1 MRIKI
6 HFIIKFSKLKIT
18 KKIKEEIKIKFDLK
32 KYQVKI
38 SESSFKGETKTLAK
52 KAILDKTDLIVACGG
67 DGTINEIIN
76 QIKERGFKIAI
87 VPIGSGNGIA
97 RHFNIPLDISKS
109 LDLILEQNF
118 TNVDVGEVNES
129 LFLGN
134 VAFGLGADFI
144 KNYQKNK
151 YQGLFGYIIA
161 FVKTLLNIKE
171 KHFIIDIDG
180 ERIATSPLILIISN
194 TKQQGYDFTV
204 TPKAKTDDGLLDMA
218 IIENLSNFK
227 NIKIIF
233 KIIFGL
239 NFCPGDMIYKKI
251 SSLNITPHKPIKNIQ
266 IDGENLNTAD
276 RNFNIKLFKKK
287 LQLVSPK

>member
-6 HFIIKFSKLKIT
+6 HFIIKFSNLKIT

-67 DGTINEIIN
+67 DGTINEILN
-76 QIKERGFKIAI
+76 QIKEKEIKIAI

-180 ERIATSPLILIISN
+180 ERIATSPLILIVSN
-194 TKQQGYDFTV
+194 TNQQGYDFTV

-239 NFCPGDMIYKKI
+239 NFYPGDMIYKKI

-287 LQLVSPK
+287 LQLISPK

>member
-6 HFIIKFSKLKIT
+6 HFIIKFSNLKIT

-67 DGTINEIIN
+67 DGTINEILN
-76 QIKERGFKIAI
+76 QIKEKEIKIAI

-287 LQLVSPK
+287 LQLISPK

>member
-6 HFIIKFSKLKIT
+6 HFIIKFSNLKIT

-287 LQLVSPK
+287 LQLISPK

>member
-1 MRIKI
+1 MKLKI
-6 HFIIKFSKLKIT
+6 HFIIKLSNLKIAER
-18 KKIKEEIKIKFDLK
+18 IKQEIKIKFSRNW
-32 KYQVKI
+32 YQVKVT
-38 SESSFKGETKTLAK
+38 ESSFEGETKILARE
-52 KAILDKTDLIVACGG
+52 AILDKTNLIVACGG
-67 DGTINEIIN
+67 DGTINEILN
-76 QIKERGFKIAI
+76 QIKEKEIKIAI

-109 LDLILEQNF
+109 LDLILKQNF
-118 TNVDVGEVNES
+118 TNVDIGKVNES
-129 LFLGN
+129 FFLGN

-144 KNYQKNK
+144 KNYQKIK

-161 FVKTLLNIKE
+161 FVKTLLIIKE
-171 KHFIIDIDG
+171 KHFIIDVDG
-180 ERIATSPLILIISN
+180 ERIATSPLILIVSN
-194 TKQQGYDFTV
+194 TNQQGYDFTV

-239 NFCPGDMIYKKI
+239 KFYPGDMIYKKI

-287 LQLVSPK
+287 LQLISPK

>member
-6 HFIIKFSKLKIT
+6 HFIIKLLNFKT
-18 KKIKEEIKIKFDLK
+18 VEKIKEEIKIKFNGN

-38 SESSFKGETKTLAK
+38 FESSFKGETKILARD
-52 KAILDKTDLIVACGG
+52 AVLDNTDLIVACGG
-67 DGTINEIIN
+67 DGTINEILN
-76 QIKERGFKIAI
+76 EIKERGFKIAI

-97 RHFNIPLDISKS
+97 RHFNIPLDISRS
-109 LDLILEQNF
+109 LDLILKQNYIY
-118 TNVDVGEVNES
+118 VDIGEVNKS

-144 KNYQKNK
+144 KNYQKIK
-151 YQGLFGYIIA
+151 YQGLFGYFLA
-161 FVKTLLNIKE
+161 FVKTLFFIKE

-180 ERIATSPLILIISN
+180 ERIATSPLVLIVSN
-194 TKQQGYDFTV
+194 TNQQGYNFTV
-204 TPKAKTDDGLLDMA
+204 TPKAKADDGLLDFV

-227 NIKIIF
+227 NLKSIF

-239 NFCPGDMIYKKI
+239 KFYSGDRIYKKT
-251 SSLNITPHKPIKNIQ
+251 SNLNITPHKPINNIQ

-276 RNFNIKLFKKK
+276 RIYKIKLFKKK
-287 LQLVSPK
+287 LQLISPK

>member
-6 HFIIKFSKLKIT
+6 HFIIKFSNLKIT

-67 DGTINEIIN
+67 DGTINEILN
-76 QIKERGFKIAI
+76 QIKEKEIKIAI

-144 KNYQKNK
+144 KNYQKIK

-180 ERIATSPLILIISN
+180 ERIATSPLILIVSN
-194 TKQQGYDFTV
+194 TNQQGYDFTV

-287 LQLVSPK
+287 LQLISPK

>member
-1 MRIKI
+1 MKLKI
-6 HFIIKFSKLKIT
+6 HFIIKLSNLKIAER
-18 KKIKEEIKIKFDLK
+18 IKQEIKIKFSRNW
-32 KYQVKI
+32 YQVKVT
-38 SESSFKGETKTLAK
+38 ESCFEGETKILARE
-52 KAILDKTDLIVACGG
+52 AILDKTNLIVACGG
-67 DGTINEIIN
+67 DGTINEILN
-76 QIKERGFKIAI
+76 QIKEKEIKIAI

-109 LDLILEQNF
+109 LDLILKQNF
-118 TNVDVGEVNES
+118 TNVDIGKVNES
-129 LFLGN
+129 FFLGN

-144 KNYQKNK
+144 KNYQKIK

-180 ERIATSPLILIISN
+180 ERIATSPLILIVSN
-194 TKQQGYDFTV
+194 TNQQGYDFTV
-204 TPKAKTDDGLLDMA
+204 TPKAKADDGLLDMA

-233 KIIFGL
+233 KLIFGL
-239 NFCPGDMIYKKI
+239 KFYRGDMIYKKI

-287 LQLVSPK
+287 LQLISPK

>member
-6 HFIIKFSKLKIT
+6 HFIIKFSNLKIT

-67 DGTINEIIN
+67 DGTINEILN

-287 LQLVSPK
+287 LQLISPK

>member
-6 HFIIKFSKLKIT
+6 HFIIKFSNLKIT

-67 DGTINEIIN
+67 DGTINEILN

-144 KNYQKNK
+144 KNYQKIK

-180 ERIATSPLILIISN
+180 ERIETSPLILIVSN
-194 TKQQGYDFTV
+194 TNQQGYDFTV

>member
-1 MRIKI
+1 MKLKI
-6 HFIIKFSKLKIT
+6 HFIIKLSNLKIAER
-18 KKIKEEIKIKFDLK
+18 IKQEIKIKFSRNW
-32 KYQVKI
+32 YQVKVT
-38 SESSFKGETKTLAK
+38 ESCFEGETKILARE
-52 KAILDKTDLIVACGG
+52 AILDKTNLIVACGG
-67 DGTINEIIN
+67 DGTINEILN
-76 QIKERGFKIAI
+76 QIKEKEIKIAI

-109 LDLILEQNF
+109 LDLILKQNF
-118 TNVDVGEVNES
+118 TNVDIGKVNES
-129 LFLGN
+129 FFLGN

-144 KNYQKNK
+144 KNYQKIK

-180 ERIATSPLILIISN
+180 ERIATSPLILIVSN
-194 TKQQGYDFTV
+194 TNQQGYDFTV

-239 NFCPGDMIYKKI
+239 KFYPGDMIYKKI

-276 RNFNIKLFKKK
+276 INFNIKLFKKK
-287 LQLVSPK
+287 LQLISPK